1 MTRLFESSQDKT
13 AHRDYQMRRK
23 ARDFTAHLV
32 KNGNILFVSASL
44 ISPMGL
50 PMPAVQRLG
59 KLQDVNTAMKNFIHS

>member
-1 MTRLFESSQDKT
+1 
-13 AHRDYQMRRK
+13 MRRK